1 MSSEA
6 FETLC
11 AVCEEPTSV
20 AERAFP
26 FGEETLLCFRCAL
39 DRGGLYDETLDRWVR
54 PPKVEDL
61 LATPS

>member
-1 MSSEA
+1 MSNEA

-26 FGEETLLCFRCAL
+26 FGDEAALCFRCAL
-39 DRGGLYDETLDRWVR
+39 DRGGLYD
-54 PPKVEDL
+54 
-61 LATPS
+61 